1 MTTVDIT
8 PKNDAQDVHK
18 VDVSLI
24 NQPLDTG
31 EECNT
36 FISIDTKDKV
46 VVDVGVLLVG
56 CENHDGQECRKDE
69 TSSLGGRCTT
79 TRTSYKDTSAI
90 QRTRQTI
97 SKPRFLQETEGL
109 ECPAN
114 CPQSFCGC
122 IEAFSDFDIK
132 KDPTCATEIKS
143 VCSNEVITNCVVTD
157 AEYSYSISD
166 YCPYLTCIID
176 TYAEG
181 IPCNNQVNDSSIGG
195 VDTKFSL
202 SHNMFEKVFRHLS
215 SISIVQ
221 ALPHYN
227 NYTTTIIFKSYYIY

>member
-1 MTTVDIT
+1 MASQLSSTVAIVVATSAVSASTGGKDLTTVDIT

-79 TRTSYKDTSAI
+79 SKTTSAII

-97 SKPRFLQETEGL
+97 SKPKLRFLQETEGL
-109 ECPAN
+109 VCPEN

-122 IEAFSDFDIK
+122 IESFFDGIGEELANYNSTTEESDELFGNF
-132 KDPTCATEIKS
+132 KDPTCATEVKS
-143 VCSNEVITNCVVTD
+143 VCGNDEVLTNCDPNLLYLPET
-157 AEYSYSISD
+157 
-166 YCPYLTCIID
+166 CPYLTCLID
-176 TYAEG
+176 AYAADY
-181 IPCNNQVNDSSIGG
+181 P
-195 VDTKFSL
+195 L
-202 SHNMFEKVFRHLS
+202 
-215 SISIVQ
+215 
-221 ALPHYN
+221 
-227 NYTTTIIFKSYYIY
+227 